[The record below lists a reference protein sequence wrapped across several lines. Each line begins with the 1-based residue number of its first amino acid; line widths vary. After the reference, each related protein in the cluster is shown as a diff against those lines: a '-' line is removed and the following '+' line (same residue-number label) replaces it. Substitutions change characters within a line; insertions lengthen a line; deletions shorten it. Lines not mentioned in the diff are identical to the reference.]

1 MMTAFR
7 DLPNAEYEGLRPVK
21 PTSGRCVHARP
32 LESP

>member
-1 MMTAFR
+1 MTAFR
-7 DLPNAEYEGLRPVK
+7 DLPNAEYEGLLRPQ